1 MHLIFFYFVYGF
13 QNLNFCMRNEHEHML
28 LLPTY
33 YLLCKV
39 WSGEKSGDRFSVITE
54 HFTNIFHVI
63 FEFSAHCPSASL
75 LELVKNLYNIGLCEN
90 ACQIFFRIR
99 LCIILTLVKKKF
111 RPAWLI
117 ESQLHKMNFFMSEC
131 KFEFVKIYF

>member
-54 HFTNIFHVI
+54 HCTNIFHVI

-99 LCIILTLVKKKF
+99 LCIILTLVKKIQACMTHWI
-111 RPAWLI
+111 PT
-117 ESQLHKMNFFMSEC
+117 SQDEFFYVWM
-131 KFEFVKIYF
+131 